1 MAKKKETSVIPK
13 FFGPLECELAI
24 LSIFS
29 CWADGDLT
37 QDELNF
43 MVDHG
48 LNSKDRMQFTPLAD
62 PTDKELSIKE
72 IILSSLEIIKSLRT
86 EADKDR
92 EDVKKIEENI
102 LGEFTVALKELRDA
116 GEKKLKE
123 KLGKGE
129 SINDEDKSETKIKSF
144 EKVLTQLNE
153 LDENVSDREKKL
165 LSTFRDKAALYAFG
179 PWTWFWLIAMG
190 AGLYQCTIGF

>member
-43 MVDHG
+43 MVNHG
-48 LNSKDRMQFTPLAD
+48 VNSKDRMRFTPLAD
-62 PTDKELSIKE
+62 PTDKKLSIKE
-72 IILSSLEIIKSLRT
+72 IILSSLEIIKSLRD
-86 EADKDR
+86 EADKDG

-102 LGEFTVALKELRDA
+102 LGEFTQALKVLRDEE
-116 GEKKLKE
+116 EKKLSKD
-123 KLGKGE
+123 KK
-129 SINDEDKSETKIKSF
+129 INDEDKSEAKLKVF

-165 LSTFRDKAALYAFG
+165 LSTFREKAALYAFG
-179 PWTWFWLIAMG
+179 PWTWFWIIAMG

>member
-43 MVDHG
+43 MVNHG
-48 LNSKDRMQFTPLAD
+48 VNSKDRMRFTPLAD
-62 PTDKELSIKE
+62 PTDKKLSIKE
-72 IILSSLEIIKSLRT
+72 IILSSLEIIKSLRD
-86 EADKDR
+86 EADKDG

-102 LGEFTVALKELRDA
+102 LGEFTQALKVLRDEE
-116 GEKKLKE
+116 EKKLSKD
-123 KLGKGE
+123 KK
-129 SINDEDKSETKIKSF
+129 INDEDKSEAKLKVF

-165 LSTFRDKAALYAFG
+165 LSTFREKAALYAFG
-179 PWTWFWLIAMG
+179 PWTWFWIIAMG
-190 AGLYQCTIGF
+190 TGLYQCTIGF

>member
-1 MAKKKETSVIPK
+1 MAKKKEDSAIPK

-37 QDELNF
+37 QDELDF
-43 MVDHG
+43 MVNHG
-48 LNSKDRMQFTPLAD
+48 MNSKDRMQFTPLAD
-62 PTDKELSIKE
+62 PTDRELSIKE
-72 IILSSLEIIKSLRT
+72 IILSSLEIIKSLRE
-86 EADKDR
+86 EADKDG

-102 LGEFTVALKELRDA
+102 LGEFTEALKSLRDEE
-116 GEKKLKE
+116 EKKLSKD
-123 KLGKGE
+123 KK
-129 SINDEDKSETKIKSF
+129 INDEDKSEAKLKAF

-153 LDENVSDREKKL
+153 LDENVSEREKKL
-165 LSTFRDKAALYAFG
+165 LSTFRDKSALYAFG
-179 PWTWFWLIAMG
+179 PWTWFWIIAMG